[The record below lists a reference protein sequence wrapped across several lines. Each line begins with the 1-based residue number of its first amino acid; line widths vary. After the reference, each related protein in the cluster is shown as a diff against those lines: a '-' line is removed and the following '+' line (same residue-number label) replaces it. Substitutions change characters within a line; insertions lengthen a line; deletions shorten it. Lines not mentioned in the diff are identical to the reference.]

1 MIFNSILDTVGN
13 TPVVR
18 LNKLTA
24 PGDATVLLK
33 IESFNP
39 MHSVKDRVALG
50 MIEDAE
56 ERGELKSG
64 MTVVEPTSGNTGIG
78 LAMVCA
84 AKGYHLLIVMPE
96 SMSEERKKL
105 MMALGAEL
113 ILTSAEGG
121 MNSAVERAKEIVDSD
136 PNTFMPQ
143 QFENPANP
151 EVHEETTSKEILS
164 DVPNLDAFV
173 AGVGTGGTITGVGRA
188 LKRASPGTLV
198 VAVEPA
204 RSPLL
209 SQGKS
214 GSHGIQGIGA
224 NFIPSILDMDVVD
237 RVITVDDEDA
247 IDCARKLAREE
258 GIMVGISSGAALFAS
273 LEIARELGPKKT
285 VLALLPD
292 GGERY
297 LSTPLWSDIPL

>member
-18 LNKLTA
+18 LNKLPPA
-24 PGDATVLLK
+24 GSATVLVK

-39 MHSVKDRVALG
+39 MHSVKDRIALG
-50 MIEDAE
+50 MIEYAE
-56 ERGELKSG
+56 KNGELKPG

-84 AKGYHLLIVMPE
+84 AKGYRLMIVMPE
-96 SMSEERKKL
+96 SMSDERKKL
-105 MMALGAEL
+105 MKALGAEL
-113 ILTSAEGG
+113 VLTSAEGG
-121 MNSAVERAKEIVDSD
+121 MKLAVEKAKEIVEFD
-136 PNTFMPQ
+136 PNSFMPQ
-143 QFENPANP
+143 QFENPSNP
-151 EVHEETTSKEILS
+151 DVHEAITSKEILS
-164 DVPNLDAFV
+164 DVPDLDAFV
-173 AGVGTGGTITGVGRA
+173 AGVGTGGTITGIGRA
-188 LKRASPGTLV
+188 LKRESPGTLV

-214 GSHGIQGIGA
+214 GAHGIQGIGA

-237 RVITVDDEDA
+237 RVIPVDDEDA
-247 IDCARKLAREE
+247 IYWARKLAREE

-273 LEIARELGPKKT
+273 LEIARELGPEKT

-292 GGERY
+292 NGERY
-297 LSTPLWSDIPL
+297 LSTPLWSDGP

>member
-1 MIFNSILDTVGN
+1 MIYDSILDTVGN

-56 ERGELKSG
+56 KKGELKSG

-78 LAMVCA
+78 LAMGFA
-84 AKGYHLLIVMPE
+84 AKGYRLLIVMPE

-105 MMALGAEL
+105 MTALGAEL
-113 ILTSAEGG
+113 VLTSAEGG

-136 PNTFMPQ
+136 PNAFMPQ

-151 EVHEETTSKEILS
+151 EVHEEITSKEILS

-188 LKRASPGTLV
+188 LKRLSPGTLV

-214 GSHGIQGIGA
+214 GAHGIQGIGA
-224 NFIPSILDMDVVD
+224 NFVPSILDMEVVD

-247 IDCARKLAREE
+247 IDCARKLAKEE

-297 LSTPLWSDIPL
+297 LSTPLWSDTP

>member
-1 MIFNSILDTVGN
+1 MIFDSILDTVGN
-13 TPVVR
+13 TPIVR
-18 LNKLTA
+18 LKKLTDSRSA
-24 PGDATVLLK
+24 NVLVK

-56 ERGELKSG
+56 EKGILKPG
-64 MTVVEPTSGNTGIG
+64 MTVVEPSSGNTGIG

-84 AKGYHLLIVMPE
+84 AKGYRLIIVMPE

-105 MMALGAEL
+105 MRALGAEL
-113 ILTSAEGG
+113 VLTAAKGG
-121 MNSAVERAKEIVDSD
+121 MNLTVEKAKEIVNSN

-151 EVHEETTSKEILS
+151 KVHEEITSKEILS
-164 DVPNLDAFV
+164 EVPDLDAFV
-173 AGVGTGGTITGVGRA
+173 AGVGTGGTITGVGRT
-188 LKRASPGTLV
+188 LKRESPRTLV

-209 SQGKS
+209 SQGRS
-214 GSHGIQGIGA
+214 GPHGIQGIGA

-237 RVITVDDEDA
+237 RVVTVEDEDA
-247 IDCARKLAREE
+247 IECARRLAREE
-258 GIMVGISSGAALFAS
+258 GILAGISSGAALFAS
-273 LEIARELGPKKT
+273 LEIARELGPGKN
-285 VLALLPD
+285 VLVILPD
-292 GGERY
+292 SGERY
-297 LSTPLWSDIPL
+297 LSTSLWSDSL

>member
-1 MIFNSILDTVGN
+1 MIFDSILDTVGN

-24 PGDATVLLK
+24 PGSATVLVK

-50 MIEDAE
+50 MIVDAE
-56 ERGELKSG
+56 KRGELKSG
-64 MTVVEPTSGNTGIG
+64 MIVVEPTSGNTGIG

-84 AKGYHLLIVMPE
+84 VKGYRLLIVMPE

-113 ILTSAEGG
+113 VLTSAEGG
-121 MNSAVERAKEIVDSD
+121 MNSAVKRAKEIVDSD
-136 PNTFMPQ
+136 PKAFMPQ

-151 EVHEETTSKEILS
+151 VVHEEITSKEILS
-164 DVPNLDAFV
+164 DVPDLDAFV

-188 LKRASPGTLV
+188 LKRESPGTLV

-204 RSPLL
+204 KSPLL

-214 GSHGIQGIGA
+214 GAHGIQGIGA
-224 NFIPSILDMDVVD
+224 NFVPSILDMDVVD

-297 LSTPLWSDIPL
+297 LSTPLWSDTP

>member
-18 LNKLTA
+18 LNKLPA
-24 PGDATVLLK
+24 PGSATVLVK

-39 MHSVKDRVALG
+39 MHSVKDRIALG
-50 MIEDAE
+50 MIEYAE
-56 ERGELKSG
+56 KNGELKPG

-84 AKGYHLLIVMPE
+84 AKGYRLMIVMPE
-96 SMSEERKKL
+96 SMSDERKKL
-105 MMALGAEL
+105 IKALGAEL
-113 ILTSAEGG
+113 VLTSAEGG
-121 MNSAVERAKEIVDSD
+121 MKLAVEKAKEIVEFD
-136 PNTFMPQ
+136 PNSFMPQ
-143 QFENPANP
+143 QFENPSNP
-151 EVHEETTSKEILS
+151 DVHEAITSKEILS
-164 DVPNLDAFV
+164 DVPDLDAFV
-173 AGVGTGGTITGVGRA
+173 AGVGTGGTITGIGRA
-188 LKRASPGTLV
+188 LKRESPGTLV

-214 GSHGIQGIGA
+214 GAHGIQGIGA

-237 RVITVDDEDA
+237 RVIPVDDEDA
-247 IDCARKLAREE
+247 IYWARKLAREE

-273 LEIARELGPKKT
+273 LEIARELGPEKT

-292 GGERY
+292 NGERY
-297 LSTPLWSDIPL
+297 LSTPLWSDGP

>member
-1 MIFNSILDTVGN
+1 MIFDSILDTVGN

-24 PGDATVLLK
+24 PGSATVLVK

-50 MIEDAE
+50 MIVDAE
-56 ERGELKSG
+56 KRGELKSG
-64 MTVVEPTSGNTGIG
+64 MIVVEPTSGNTGIG

-84 AKGYHLLIVMPE
+84 VKGYRLLIVMPE

-113 ILTSAEGG
+113 VLTSAEGG
-121 MNSAVERAKEIVDSD
+121 MNSAVKRAKEIVDSD
-136 PNTFMPQ
+136 PNAFMPQ

-151 EVHEETTSKEILS
+151 VVHEEITSKEILS
-164 DVPNLDAFV
+164 DVPDLDAFV

-188 LKRASPGTLV
+188 LKRESPGTLV

-204 RSPLL
+204 KSPLL

-214 GSHGIQGIGA
+214 GAHGIQGIGA
-224 NFIPSILDMDVVD
+224 NFVPSILDMDVVD

-297 LSTPLWSDIPL
+297 LSTPLWSDTP